1 VPGYAAG
8 MVGVVLIVI
17 AMVVVGP
24 FALFVGGAIW
34 SALVGQLLTGDAE
47 ERYAGTEYTDQRLW

>member
-1 VPGYAAG
+1 

-34 SALVGQLLTGDAE
+34 SALVGQLLTVDAE
-47 ERYAGTEYTDQRLW
+47 DRYDGTEYTAERLW

>member
-1 VPGYAAG
+1 

-34 SALVGQLLTGDAE
+34 SALMGQVLTNDGED
-47 ERYAGTEYTDQRLW
+47 RYEGTEYTDQRLW